1 MDNLVQLDGVTN
13 LRDVGKTVNQF
24 LGRKVVR
31 EGVFFRSAR
40 LDNASLQDK
49 IMIRDEIGIKTV
61 IDLRTKT
68 ELAQQAKRHAK
79 EAAALSLKSRS
90 EIAEPLKIE
99 GLTYHEIKITGGRFE
114 RFILTLLPWW
124 SFLKLLFLYLF
135 GYRLAAIKIITQQVM
150 IPRGLLRLG
159 NDTLDRSGPEIR
171 EVLELYARPEALPSL
186 VHCTHGKDRTGAAI
200 EHDYHL
206 TDLSVQQD
214 VQARLKEVRQVGL
227 ADDWVYT
234 APGQIAYAESHIQ
247 EQYGGLESYLEY
259 IGLGK
264 AEQEKIRQALL
275 Y

>member
-1 MDNLVQLDGVTN
+1 
-13 LRDVGKTVNQF
+13 
-24 LGRKVVR
+24 
-31 EGVFFRSAR
+31 
-40 LDNASLQDK
+40 
-49 IMIRDEIGIKTV
+49 
-61 IDLRTKT
+61 
-68 ELAQQAKRHAK
+68 
-79 EAAALSLKSRS
+79 
-90 EIAEPLKIE
+90 
-99 GLTYHEIKITGGRFE
+99 
-114 RFILTLLPWW
+114 
-124 SFLKLLFLYLF
+124 
-135 GYRLAAIKIITQQVM
+135 M

-186 VHCTHGKDRTGAAI
+186 VHCTHGKDRTGLICMLVLMILGVPRAAI